1 MKITQHST
9 YKGFSLIEM
18 LVYISILAIMT
29 VAIIT
34 VTLSQSQAY
43 ADFKV
48 TRNVYTSASASL
60 ERMVREIR
68 AADNIIIGSSLFGSH
83 PGILTLQKTGVSGI
97 ETVQFYLE
105 GGALK
110 VQENSDPEG
119 SLTRK
124 EVSVTNLVFRQVVST
139 ASEGVRI
146 EMTLSSIQGNSSKT
160 EQFSTF
166 VIMRNSY

>member
-1 MKITQHST
+1 MKFFKYST
-9 YKGFSLIEM
+9 HRGFTLIEM
-18 LVYISILAIMT
+18 LVYVAILAIMT
-29 VAIIT
+29 VAVIT

-48 TRNVYTSASASL
+48 ARNVYTSASASL

-68 AADNIIIGSSLFGSH
+68 VADNIIIGSSSLDSH
-83 PGILTLQKTGVSGI
+83 PGILTLQKTGAAGI
-97 ETVQFYLE
+97 ETVQFYLV
-105 GGALK
+105 GGVLK
-110 VQENSDPEG
+110 VQENSSPEG
-119 SLTRK
+119 ALTRK
-124 EVSVTNLVFRQVVST
+124 EVVVTNLVFKQIIST

>member
-1 MKITQHST
+1 MKIFRHST
-9 YKGFSLIEM
+9 NRGFTLIEM
-18 LVYISILAIMT
+18 LVYISILAVMT
-29 VAIIT
+29 VVIIT

-60 ERMVREIR
+60 ERMAREIR
-68 AADNIIIGSSLFGSH
+68 AADSIIIGSSSLDSH
-83 PGILTLQKTGVSGI
+83 PGILTLQKTGTSGT

-105 GGALK
+105 GNTLK
-110 VQENSDPEG
+110 VQENSSSEG
-119 SLTRK
+119 ALTRK
-124 EVSVTNLVFRQVVST
+124 EVSVTNLVFRQVIAMS
-139 ASEGVRI
+139 SEGVHI